1 MSFNG
6 MAIFDKLAEKEKV
19 RNRKFLSRKEQ
30 MYYHLNRYNNGE
42 TPVLSYI
49 VEYIEDGVID
59 EFFIKKND
67 TTNERSLKINVI
79 LELLFNDEVTWE
91 YDYYKN
97 MFKITFS
104 NNEQLILDE
113 EEWKTL
119 ISTFEIKYNLLTKE
133 ISGSIDILDNFFGWL
148 DNKDIKFVIS

>member
-1 MSFNG
+1 MSFNAE
-6 MAIFDKLAEKEKV
+6 AIFKSIAKKEKV

-49 VEYIEDGVID
+49 VEFFEDDVIVD
-59 EFFIKKND
+59 LFINKNE
-67 TTNERSLKINVI
+67 TTNERSLKINII

-119 ISTFEIKYNLLTKE
+119 ISTFEVKYNLYTKE
-133 ISGSIDILDNFFGWL
+133 LSGSIYILDNFFEWL
-148 DNKDIKFVIS
+148 KDQDIEFYV

>member
-1 MSFNG
+1 MSFNAE
-6 MAIFDKLAEKEKV
+6 AIFKSIAKKEKV

-49 VEYIEDGVID
+49 VEFFEDDVMVD
-59 EFFIKKND
+59 LFIKKNE
-67 TTNERSLKINVI
+67 TTNERSLKINII

-119 ISTFEIKYNLLTKE
+119 ISTFEVKYNLYTKE
-133 ISGSIDILDNFFGWL
+133 LSGSIDILDKFFEWL
-148 DNKDIKFVIS
+148 KDQDIEFYV

>member
-1 MSFNG
+1 

-30 MYYHLNRYNNGE
+30 MYYHLNRFNNGE

-49 VEYIEDGVID
+49 VEFFEDDVID
-59 EFFIKKND
+59 ELFVKKNE
-67 TTNERSLKINVI
+67 TTNERSLKINII
-79 LELLFNDEVTWE
+79 LELLFNNDEVTWE

-97 MFKITFS
+97 MFKITFL

-119 ISTFEIKYNLLTKE
+119 ISTFEVKYNLYTKE
-133 ISGSIDILDNFFGWL
+133 LSGSIDTLNNFFTWL
-148 DNKDIKFVIS
+148 KDQDIEFYV

>member
-1 MSFNG
+1 MSFNAE
-6 MAIFDKLAEKEKV
+6 AILKSIAKKEKV

-49 VEYIEDGVID
+49 VEFFEDDVID
-59 EFFIKKND
+59 DLFIKKNE
-67 TTNERSLKINVI
+67 TTNERSLKINII

-119 ISTFEIKYNLLTKE
+119 ISTFEVKYNLLTKE
-133 ISGSIDILDNFFGWL
+133 ISGSIDTLDNFFGWL
-148 DNKDIKFVIS
+148 KDQDIEFYV

>member
-1 MSFNG
+1 MSFNAE
-6 MAIFDKLAEKEKV
+6 AIFKSIAEKEKV

-59 EFFIKKND
+59 EFFVKKND
-67 TTNERSLKINVI
+67 NERSLKINII
-79 LELLFNDEVTWE
+79 LELLFNNDEVTWE

-97 MFKITFS
+97 MFKISFS

-133 ISGSIDILDNFFGWL
+133 LSGSIDILDGFLSWL
-148 DNKDIKFVIS
+148 DNKDIKFIVG

>member
-1 MSFNG
+1 MNYNAE
-6 MAIFDKLAEKEKV
+6 AIFKRIAEKEKV

-49 VEYIEDGVID
+49 VEYIEDGVIN

-67 TTNERSLKINVI
+67 TTNERSLKINI
-79 LELLFNDEVTWE
+79 IIEILFNDEVTWE

-133 ISGSIDILDNFFGWL
+133 ISGSIDILDKFFGWL
-148 DNKDIKFVIS
+148 DNKDTKFVIS

>member
-1 MSFNG
+1 MSFNAE
-6 MAIFDKLAEKEKV
+6 AIFKSIAKKEKV

-49 VEYIEDGVID
+49 VEYIEDCVID

-67 TTNERSLKINVI
+67 TTNERSLKINII

-133 ISGSIDILDNFFGWL
+133 ISGSIDILDKFLGWL
-148 DNKDIKFVIS
+148 DNKDIKFAI

>member
-1 MSFNG
+1 MSFNAE
-6 MAIFDKLAEKEKV
+6 AIFKSIAKKEKV

-67 TTNERSLKINVI
+67 TTNERSLKINII

-133 ISGSIDILDNFFGWL
+133 ISGSIDTLDKFLGWL
-148 DNKDIKFVIS
+148 DNKDIKFAI